1 MTTTP
6 EKNVNFMKL
15 ALPMGILSI
24 VLVLASVVLLA
35 TRGLNLGLDFTGG
48 TVVEVAAPQDIALND
63 LRDALAEGGYADAIV
78 QHFGSSR
85 DVVVRVPPH
94 ETDNGDE
101 VGLAVFEMVS
111 SAVPSLELR
120 RVEFVGPQVG
130 DELRDQSGLAV
141 LFAMGAMLLYIWFRF
156 TNKFGVAALLALV
169 HDVIVVLGAFALFRW
184 QFDLTVLAAV
194 LAVVGYSINDTIV
207 IADHIRE
214 DFRTSRQSDTRA
226 IINHSITRTL
236 SRTMITSATTMLVL
250 IALYVFGGEMI
261 SGFAMTL
268 IIGVLVGTYSSV
280 YVANGLL
287 LLMKV
292 DKEDFIVPERTEV
305 DEMP

>member
-141 LFAMGAMLLYIWFRF
+141 LFAMGAMLAYIWFRF

-214 DFRTSRQSDTRA
+214 DFRSSRQSDTRT

-236 SRTMITSATTMLVL
+236 SRTMITSATTLLVL

-261 SGFAMTL
+261 SGFAITL

-292 DKEDFIVPERTEV
+292 DKEDFVVPERTEV

>member
-6 EKNVNFMKL
+6 EKTVNFMKL

-48 TVVEVAAPQDIALND
+48 TVVEVAAPQDITLND

-141 LFAMGAMLLYIWFRF
+141 LFAMGAMLAYIWFRF

-214 DFRTSRQSDTRA
+214 DFRTSRQSDTRT

-236 SRTMITSATTMLVL
+236 SRTMITSATTLLVL

-261 SGFAMTL
+261 SGFAITL

-292 DKEDFIVPERTEV
+292 DKEDFVVPERTEV

>member
-1 MTTTP
+1 MTTKP
-6 EKNVNFMKL
+6 ETNVNFMKL

-130 DELRDQSGLAV
+130 DELRDQSGLA
-141 LFAMGAMLLYIWFRF
+141 
-156 TNKFGVAALLALV
+156 
-169 HDVIVVLGAFALFRW
+169 
-184 QFDLTVLAAV
+184 
-194 LAVVGYSINDTIV
+194 
-207 IADHIRE
+207 
-214 DFRTSRQSDTRA
+214 
-226 IINHSITRTL
+226 
-236 SRTMITSATTMLVL
+236 
-250 IALYVFGGEMI
+250 
-261 SGFAMTL
+261 
-268 IIGVLVGTYSSV
+268 
-280 YVANGLL
+280 
-287 LLMKV
+287 
-292 DKEDFIVPERTEV
+292 
-305 DEMP
+305 

>member
-141 LFAMGAMLLYIWFRF
+141 LFAMGAMLAYIWFRF

-214 DFRTSRQSDTRA
+214 DFRTSRQSDTRT

-236 SRTMITSATTMLVL
+236 SRTMITSATTLLVL

-261 SGFAMTL
+261 SGFAITL

-280 YVANGLL
+280 YIANGLL

-292 DKEDFIVPERTEV
+292 DKEDFVVPERTEV

>member
-141 LFAMGAMLLYIWFRF
+141 LFAMGAMLAYIWFRF

-214 DFRTSRQSDTRA
+214 DFRTSRQSDTRT

-236 SRTMITSATTMLVL
+236 SRTMITSATTLLVL

-261 SGFAMTL
+261 SGFAITL

-292 DKEDFIVPERTEV
+292 DKEDFVVPERTEV

>member
-1 MTTTP
+1 MTTKP
-6 EKNVNFMKL
+6 EKTVNFMKL
-15 ALPMGILSI
+15 TLPMGILSI

-63 LRDALAEGGYADAIV
+63 IRDALAEGGYGDAIV

-94 ETDNGDE
+94 ETENGDE
-101 VGLAVFEMVS
+101 VGLAVFDMVS
-111 SAVPSLELR
+111 SAIPSLELR

-214 DFRTSRQSDTRA
+214 DFRTSRQTDARA

-261 SGFAMTL
+261 SGFAITL

>member
-1 MTTTP
+1 MTTKP
-6 EKNVNFMKL
+6 ETNVNFMKL

-24 VLVLASVVLLA
+24 VLVLASIMLLA

-48 TVVEVAAPQDIALND
+48 TVVEVAAPQDIALSD
-63 LRDALAEGGYADAIV
+63 MRDALAEGGYGDAIV

-94 ETDNGDE
+94 ETENGDE
-101 VGLAVFEMVS
+101 IGHAVFGMV
-111 SAVPSLELR
+111 AAAIPSLELR

-130 DELRDQSGLAV
+130 DDLRDQSGLAV

-207 IADHIRE
+207 IADYIRE
-214 DFRTSRQSDTRA
+214 DFRSSRHGDTRA
-226 IINHSITRTL
+226 IINRAITRTL
-236 SRTMITSATTMLVL
+236 SRTMITSLTTLLVL
-250 IALYVFGGEMI
+250 VALYVFGGEMI
-261 SGFAMTL
+261 SGFAITL

>member
-1 MTTTP
+1 
-6 EKNVNFMKL
+6 
-15 ALPMGILSI
+15 
-24 VLVLASVVLLA
+24 
-35 TRGLNLGLDFTGG
+35 
-48 TVVEVAAPQDIALND
+48 
-63 LRDALAEGGYADAIV
+63 
-78 QHFGSSR
+78 
-85 DVVVRVPPH
+85 
-94 ETDNGDE
+94 
-101 VGLAVFEMVS
+101 
-111 SAVPSLELR
+111 
-120 RVEFVGPQVG
+120 
-130 DELRDQSGLAV
+130 
-141 LFAMGAMLLYIWFRF
+141 MGAMLLYIWFRF

-207 IADHIRE
+207 IADYIRE
-214 DFRTSRQSDTRA
+214 DFRSSRHGDTRA
-226 IINHSITRTL
+226 IINRAITRTL
-236 SRTMITSATTMLVL
+236 SRTMITSLTTLLVL
-250 IALYVFGGEMI
+250 VALYVFGGEMI
-261 SGFAMTL
+261 SGFAITL